1 MLTID
6 TDEICVNYPS
16 MFELMD
22 DLKGMAENNASWIRK
37 LHLHRDTMFAA
48 SAIYRELYG
57 NADGSIP
64 ATFQVIYMIGW
75 KPDSSQ
81 PKPLERGSANVSMKD
96 IYRIDDVVK
105 EKAQEMLQGT
115 TKKDE

>member
-1 MLTID
+1 MLIVVDDFQD

-48 SAIYRELYG
+48 SAIYRG
-57 NADGSIP
+57 NNNLSQIHL
-64 ATFQVIYMIGW
+64 TFIIIRARIYMH
-75 KPDSSQ
+75 S
-81 PKPLERGSANVSMKD
+81 
-96 IYRIDDVVK
+96 
-105 EKAQEMLQGT
+105 
-115 TKKDE
+115 